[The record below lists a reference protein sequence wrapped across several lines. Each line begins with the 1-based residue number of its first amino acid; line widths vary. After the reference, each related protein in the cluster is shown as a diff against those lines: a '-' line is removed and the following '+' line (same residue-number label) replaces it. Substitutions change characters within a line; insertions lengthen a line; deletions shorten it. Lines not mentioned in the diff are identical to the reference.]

1 MIPQFSEI
9 VMPKFLEKKKKKN
22 SALIMY
28 FWILGLINLK
38 NRFHK

>member
-9 VMPKFLEKKKKKN
+9 VMPKFLKKKKN

>member
-9 VMPKFLEKKKKKN
+9 VMPKFLKKKKKN

-38 NRFHK
+38 NRLHK